1 MALSIASGI
10 SFHGCNVKAG
20 SVLYIAGE
28 GNRGFMSRVAA
39 WCQGQGSID
48 ADNLSLFLSQQVLR
62 MHERLDIGRIIA
74 EIKRIQNVSLIIID
88 TLAST
93 FGGYDENKTADMNTF
108 ISNCALLRDLGPAVI
123 IVHHTGHNK
132 ERARGNSAFYAS
144 LDTEMQVKKIKR
156 DIELSCTKMKDA
168 NQFDPMTFVA
178 THCDLDDDNSS
189 VYLENRS
196 KRKKKA

>member
-1 MALSIASGI
+1 MEISKPLFLPVGEIELQPPEWLIEGVLEAKTLCGIIGASYSGKSLVAIDMALSIASGI

-39 WCQGQGSID
+39 WCKGRGSIE
-48 ADNLSLFLSQQVLR
+48 ADSLSLFLSQQILR

-108 ISNCALLRDLGPAVI
+108 ISNGNTLETRTSCYYSASHGPQQRTSARKLCILRIFRHRNAG
-123 IVHHTGHNK
+123 
-132 ERARGNSAFYAS
+132 
-144 LDTEMQVKKIKR
+144 
-156 DIELSCTKMKDA
+156 
-168 NQFDPMTFVA
+168 
-178 THCDLDDDNSS
+178 
-189 VYLENRS
+189 
-196 KRKKKA
+196 

>member
-1 MALSIASGI
+1 MEISKPLFLPVGKIELQPPEWLIEGVLEAKTLCGIIGASYSGKSLVAIDMALSIASGI
-10 SFHGCNVKAG
+10 SFHGCNVKTG

-39 WCQGQGSID
+39 WCQGQGSIE
-48 ADNLSLFLSQQVLR
+48 ADNLSLFLSQQILR
-62 MHERLDIGRIIA
+62 MHERLDIGRIIS

-93 FGGYDENKTADMNTF
+93 FGGYDENKTADMNAF

-132 ERARGNSAFYAS
+132 ERARETLHSMH
-144 LDTEMQVKKIKR
+144 L
-156 DIELSCTKMKDA
+156 
-168 NQFDPMTFVA
+168 
-178 THCDLDDDNSS
+178 
-189 VYLENRS
+189 
-196 KRKKKA
+196 